1 MFTDSEGPRAP
12 SRPALLATAA
22 LALGGLA
29 VSHAG
34 PGVTALGPVRRRFFP
49 RLSGQGRA
57 DHVALTFDDGPD
69 PAWTPAFLDVLA
81 NWQVHATFFMLGS
94 MAARAPG
101 LAAEVAGAGHE
112 VAVHG
117 WAHRYTV
124 LRGPRAVA
132 DDLARARDAVAGA
145 TGAQPRFYRPPYGV
159 LSAGAL
165 AAARPARAH
174 PGAVD
179 LLGQGVDARRHA
191 RLGLGGAR
199 RKPDRRR
206 HSPAARLRLHVAAR
220 LRRRGAGRAAAAT
233 RRMCS
238 TQPRGW
244 PPCRA
249 RPGSVTGL
257 SAAQVAT
264 QGHGARRCGN
274 MPAPGWRCA
283 PWSAT

>member
-1 MFTDSEGPRAP
+1 MFPDSEGPRAP

-69 PAWTPAFLDVLA
+69 PAWTPAFLEVLA
-81 NWQVHATFFMLGS
+81 KWQVHATFFMLGS
-94 MAARAPG
+94 MAARSPG

-124 LRGPRAVA
+124 LRSPRAVA
-132 DDLARARDAVAGA
+132 DDLARATDAVAGA

-159 LSAGAL
+159 LSTGAL
-165 AAARPARAH
+165 AAAR
-174 PGAVD
+174 
-179 LLGQGVDARRHA
+179 
-191 RLGLGGAR
+191 LGLTPVLWTCWGREWTAGATPRSVWAALAGNLTGGATVLLH
-199 RKPDRRR
+199 DSDCT
-206 HSPAARLRLHVAAR
+206 SPPGSAAAGLGALPLLLEECAVRSLA
-220 LRRRGAGRAAAAT
+220 AGRLAEH
-233 RRMCS
+233 
-238 TQPRGW
+238 
-244 PPCRA
+244 
-249 RPGSVTGL
+249 GL
-257 SAAQVAT
+257 VS
-264 QGHGARRCGN
+264 
-274 MPAPGWRCA
+274 
-283 PWSAT
+283 